1 MWKKN
6 LMEDS
11 YAYRMC
17 SLVKINLRESEGIN
31 LSELEGEMCVVFS
44 KVFESGF
51 RGKVHKSVWVI
62 WMM

>member
-1 MWKKN
+1 
-6 LMEDS
+6 MEDS

-51 RGKVHKSVWVI
+51 RGKVHKSV
-62 WMM
+62 